1 MSNATATANLAI
13 VAMESLDM
21 VKITTMLKRIAYKRL
36 AILMVGR
43 RKPCLTVCED
53 LAQAC
58 ILGAIQNYDG
68 SIPLEKFLFGT
79 IKARVVD
86 YIRHGMYRAN
96 NVSVESLAQEGE
108 YTSGY
113 EIADRSASA
122 KGLVDFADML
132 SEVLSEDELRIAQLA
147 SDGHCGY
154 EIANMVGLSAGQV
167 SKVLT
172 KIQAKLAIELEDCQ

>member
-1 MSNATATANLAI
+1 MTTATINNIAIAAMAN
-13 VAMESLDM
+13 LDM
-21 VKITTMLKRIAYKRL
+21 VKITNMLKRIAYKRL

-79 IKARVVD
+79 VKARVVD

-132 SEVLSEDELRIAQLA
+132 SEVLTEEEVKIAEMA
-147 SDGHCGY
+147 SNGWCGY
-154 EIANMVGLSAGQV
+154 EIANTLGMSAGQV

-172 KIQAKLAIELEDCQ
+172 KIQAKLAEELEDCI

>member
-1 MSNATATANLAI
+1 MTTATINNIAIAAMAN
-13 VAMESLDM
+13 LDM

-36 AILMVGR
+36 SILMVGR

-79 IKARVVD
+79 IKSRVVD
-86 YIRHGMYRAN
+86 YIRYGMYRAN
-96 NVSVESLAQEGE
+96 NVSVDSLAQEGE

-132 SEVLSEDELRIAQLA
+132 SEVLTEEEVKIAEMA
-147 SDGHCGY
+147 SNGWCGY
-154 EIANMVGLSAGQV
+154 EIANTLGMSAGQV

-172 KIQAKLAIELEDCQ
+172 KIQAKLAIELEDCK

>member
-1 MSNATATANLAI
+1 MNATINNIAIAAMSN
-13 VAMESLDM
+13 LDM
-21 VKITTMLKRIAYKRL
+21 VKITSMLRKIAYKRL

-79 IKARVVD
+79 IKSRVVD

-132 SEVLSEDELRIAQLA
+132 SEVLTEEEVKIAEMA
-147 SDGHCGY
+147 SNGWCGY
-154 EIANMVGLSAGQV
+154 EIANTLGMSAGQV

-172 KIQAKLAIELEDCQ
+172 KIQAKLAEELEDCI

>member
-1 MSNATATANLAI
+1 MNATINNIAIAAMAN
-13 VAMESLDM
+13 LDM
-21 VKITTMLKRIAYKRL
+21 VKITNMLKRIAYKRL

-43 RKPCLTVCED
+43 RKPCMTVCED

-79 IKARVVD
+79 VKARVVD

-132 SEVLSEDELRIAQLA
+132 SEVLTEEEVKIAEMA
-147 SDGHCGY
+147 SNGWCGY
-154 EIANMVGLSAGQV
+154 EIANTLGMSAGQV

-172 KIQAKLAIELEDCQ
+172 KIQAKLAEELEDCI